1 MKQISLHKVG
11 VVRAVTLLA
20 VLLAGIAVGVISVII
35 FNNARQQQRQDK
47 YSLLADR
54 ILLGS
59 DKDRTVNFTQLR
71 QEIANYIAAN
81 MQDVDYS
88 VYFEYLP
95 TGTSIGMD
103 ESNNLVGAS
112 LLKVP
117 FAMQYYHALEEGKLR
132 SDDIVTIQAAQLDD
146 SYGELYK
153 KGAGYQL
160 TLDEVVRIMLIDSD
174 NTALRVLADTLSAR
188 LGIDNIDKVFN
199 FVDLNYESDAEG
211 STLIGAGSYSSI
223 LKCLYFACYVSKEN
237 SQQILTLLTQ
247 SDFNNRLKRYIPQ
260 EEMPVIAHKIG
271 SFGKTTQSDCGIFYE
286 PQKPYLLCIMVNS
299 DDQTASQHIG
309 KLSILVYEYISSLKN

>member
-103 ESNNLVGAS
+103 ESKNLVGAS

-132 SDDIVTIQAAQLDD
+132 SDDMVTIQAAQLDD

-160 TLDEVVRIMLIDSD
+160 ALDEVVRIMLIDSD
-174 NTALRVLADTLSAR
+174 NTALRVLADTLSAK

-237 SQQILTLLTQ
+237 SQQILTSLTQ

>member
-247 SDFNNRLKRYIPQ
+247 SDFNNRLKRYIPR